1 MVELI
6 KPSDFPSLSRFDPD
20 LVELRN
26 KWSGSAICEDHQW
39 HRISENETSDSS
51 PFDMRDNDNLRGKA
65 KPGHLDPSVS
75 RAAHEK
81 IAADLAAMLDLP
93 IPPATL
99 YRLPEPVPD
108 CPRKKRSGDPNICI
122 LAWAFPA
129 CDEWRHLQSQF
140 TEAHLASAVDPCSAM
155 WVFDSWISADDRDGS
170 KHIVVDANLGPG
182 PLRLAF
188 IDYAFSLSRTWERS
202 GSDIGAAAWQM
213 PMPADQRD
221 RGIVD
226 NIVDRISSLDDG
238 AVEEV
243 VKRIDADWLPEA
255 RSAVIISNL
264 LSRKSKIAD
273 VVSAI

>member
-1 MVELI
+1 MEELF

-65 KPGHLDPSVS
+65 KPGHLDSSVS

-108 CPRKKRSGDPNICI
+108 CPRKKRPGDPNICI

-202 GSDIGAAAWQM
+202 GSNIGAAAWKM
-213 PMPADQRD
+213 PMPADQRNQ
-221 RGIVD
+221 GIVD
-226 NIVDRISSLDDG
+226 KIVDKISTLDEG

-243 VKRIDADWLPEA
+243 VKRIGTDWLPEA
-255 RSAVIISNL
+255 RSDVIISNL
-264 LSRKSKIAD
+264 LTRKSGIAD
-273 VVSAI
+273 LVSAA